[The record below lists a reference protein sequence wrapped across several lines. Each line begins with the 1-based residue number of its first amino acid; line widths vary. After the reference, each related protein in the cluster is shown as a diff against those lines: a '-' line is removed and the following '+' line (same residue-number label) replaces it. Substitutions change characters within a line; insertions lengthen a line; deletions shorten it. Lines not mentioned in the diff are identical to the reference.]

1 VSHLTRAIRFVR
13 HWHARAGVLL
23 IILFLFLACTGLA
36 LNHTDALG
44 LSKRNVSTKW
54 LMHWYG
60 LKPSAPT
67 HGYLFKEGYL
77 VAGDGH
83 WVMDGQVLAGAY
95 QTPVGAVEWRDMRA
109 VADAG
114 NLYLYTSSG
123 QLIDKLSGSALPNAS
138 IKRLGILGAGTKS
151 QLVLETAGG
160 NFATEDGLSW
170 QPLTTG
176 EATWSHEQVL
186 SGVAQASV
194 NKALAP
200 ALPLERIILDTH
212 SGRIFGRYGPLVMDI
227 AAIGLIILSLSGG
240 WIYWRTVRRRTKH
253 Q

>member
-23 IILFLFLACTGLA
+23 IIFFLFLACTGLA

-44 LSKRNVSTKW
+44 LSQRNINTKW

-67 HGYLFKEGYL
+67 HGYLFKEGYF
-77 VAGDGH
+77 VADTGH
-83 WVMDGQVLAGAY
+83 WVMDGRVLTGTH
-95 QTPVGAVEWRDMRA
+95 QTPVGAVDWRDMRA
-109 VADAG
+109 VADVG
-114 NLYLYTSSG
+114 NLYLFTPSG
-123 QLIDKLSGSALPNAS
+123 QLIDKLSGNALPNAS
-138 IKRLGILGAGTKS
+138 IKRLGILVAGTNS

-170 QPLTTG
+170 QPLATE

-186 SGVAQASV
+186 SGATQASV
-194 NKALAP
+194 NKAFAP
-200 ALPLERIILDTH
+200 SLPLERIILDAH
-212 SGRIFGRYGPLVMDI
+212 SGRIFGRYGPMVMDI

-240 WIYWRTVRRRTKH
+240 WIYLRTVRRRTKH